1 MAEKGFR
8 CVRCGSEYKATNLL
22 YRGNTRMFKVYG
34 GFLPMCKKCIAE
46 LFLNLC
52 IDFKG
57 TEQLALRRLCSL
69 LDVYYDEELYEECI
83 AESKVGVKGG
93 TPEEVKKKRID
104 LYLKKV
110 YVRFPNR
117 TFLDNMKEEQGWVEG
132 SDSKNT
138 MIKSIQENTIRPDTI
153 KRFGSNYT
161 PEELLFLQNQY
172 DDWVLN
178 YECNSKSQDELFT
191 LLCINKL
198 SINQAKR
205 AGKPTKDHEQ
215 QFRSN
220 MAALGITPDQNK
232 FDESE
237 SKRTFGKMIQ
247 EWENDNPIGET
258 EEKYKDIDR
267 LGLYI
272 DVFYK
277 GHALKSLGIN
287 KGISALYDKFMKKYT
302 AEKNISY
309 DDEND
314 EGLFTEI
321 FGKGLDDEDY
331 Q

>member
-52 IDFKG
+52 IEFKG

-83 AESKVGVKGG
+83 AESKGGVKGD

>member
-34 GFLPMCKKCIAE
+34 GFLPMCKRCIAE

-69 LDVYYDEELYEECI
+69 LDVYYDEELYEECVL
-83 AESKVGVKGG
+83 ESKGDS
-93 TPEEVKKKRID
+93 PEELKKKRID
-104 LYLKKV
+104 LYLKKI
-110 YVRFPNR
+110 YTRIPNR
-117 TFLDNMKEEQGWVEG
+117 TFTDNMKEEQGWVANT
-132 SDSKNT
+132 DSKNA
-138 MIKSIQENTIRPDTI
+138 MMKSIQENTIRPDTL
-153 KRFGSNYT
+153 KRFGSTYS

-172 DDWVLN
+172 DDWTLN

-191 LLCINKL
+191 LLCIDRL

-205 AGKPTKDHEQ
+205 AGKPTKDLEQ
-215 QFRSN
+215 EFRRN
-220 MAALGITPDQNK
+220 MTALGISPDQNK

-247 EWENDNPIGET
+247 EWENENPIGET
-258 EEKYKDIDR
+258 DEKYKDIDR

-287 KGISALYDKFMKKYT
+287 KGISTLYDKFMKKYT
-302 AEKNISY
+302 AEKNISI
-309 DDEND
+309 DDETD
-314 EGLFTEI
+314 EGLFAEL
-321 FGKGLDDEDY
+321 FGKGLDDEEF
-331 Q
+331 

>member
-34 GFLPMCKKCIAE
+34 GFLPMCKKCISE

-52 IDFKG
+52 IEFKG

-302 AEKNISY
+302 AEKNISI
-309 DDEND
+309 DDETD

-321 FGKGLDDEDY
+321 FGKGLEDEEF
-331 Q
+331 

>member
-52 IDFKG
+52 IEFKG